1 MKGAR
6 KQRAHYRRWLL
17 TLGLPA
23 LLALGQQQWL
33 MRRPPRLLAL
43 EPAAASA
50 GPAALAARFSRPVDT
65 ASLQAQSRLRPALAH
80 RWHGEGDRVMLSL
93 APGQRLMAPLTLE
106 LAGRDRRGLPLPPGR
121 WGWDPRPRLL
131 AVMPAAGGGERLR
144 LRDHDGRWRSLTP
157 PVARIL
163 ALEPLGDGSGVAF
176 SSEAGDGWVRV
187 WRLPLQQTPL
197 VNRGDTAPPPAPPP
211 VQAGR
216 ARALGPDD
224 LVFAHLSTDRR
235 GALLVQAGGPTPGD
249 PKTLYWPAGGG
260 GPQTLAIRATGPI
273 RLLPEGGAAVVPEPE
288 GLGLHTLPPRPP
300 RRQTLP
306 GSRDLSSFCP
316 QAGRALLV
324 RHWPDYRR
332 SLERVEPG
340 RPPRQLWIG
349 EEALVASACAGGG
362 ERVWALLVAGTGRP
376 ELTLLALD
384 REGRVQRR
392 LRLAG
397 WELEPGT
404 GLSYDPTGD
413 QLLASLRPLGPAG
426 APPQP
431 PQPVLI
437 DATSFRLQPLPVTAR
452 LAIWLPP
459 G

>member
-1 MKGAR
+1 MKR
-6 KQRAHYRRWLL
+6 RRRDRRWLL
-17 TLGLPA
+17 ALGLPA

-33 MRRPPRLLAL
+33 LRRPPRLLAL

-50 GPAALAARFSRPVDT
+50 GPAALRLHFSRPMDI
-65 ASLQAQSRLRPALAH
+65 ASLQAQSRLVPALAH
-80 RWHGEGDRVMLSL
+80 RWYGEGDRVMLSL
-93 APGQRLMAPLTLE
+93 TPGQRLAGPLTLE
-106 LAGRDRRGLPLPPGR
+106 LAGRDRRGLPLRPGR

-131 AVMPAAGGGERLR
+131 AGVPAAGGGERLQ

-163 ALEPLGDGSGVAF
+163 AVEPLGDGSGVAF
-176 SSEAGDGWVRV
+176 SSEGADGGVRV
-187 WRLPLQQTPL
+187 WRLPLQHTPAL
-197 VNRGDTAPPPAPPP
+197 
-211 VQAGR
+211 QAGR
-216 ARALGPDD
+216 ARALGPGG
-224 LVFAHLSTDRR
+224 LGFAHLSADRR
-235 GALLVQAGGPTPGD
+235 GALLVQAGGPGPD
-249 PKTLYWPAGGG
+249 APQTLYWPAGGG
-260 GPQTLAIRATGPI
+260 GPQVLAMRATGPI
-273 RLLPEGGAAVVPEPE
+273 RLLPEGGAAVVPEAE
-288 GLGLHTLPPRPP
+288 GLGLLTLPPRPP
-300 RRQTLP
+300 GRQTLP

-340 RPPRQLWIG
+340 RAPQQLWIG
-349 EEALVASACAGGG
+349 EEALMATACAGGG

-384 REGRVQRR
+384 PKGRVQRR
-392 LRLAG
+392 QRLVG

-404 GLSYDPTGD
+404 GLSHDPTGD

-426 APPQP
+426 TPPQP
-431 PQPVLI
+431 PRPVLI
-437 DATSFRLQPLPVTAR
+437 DAATFALRPLPVPAR

>member
-1 MKGAR
+1 MTGSGR
-6 KQRAHYRRWLL
+6 HRRRERRWLL
-17 TLGLPA
+17 ALGLPA
-23 LLALGQQQWL
+23 LLALAQQQWL
-33 MRRPPRLLAL
+33 LRRPPRLLTL
-43 EPAAASA
+43 EAAAASA
-50 GPAALAARFSRPVDT
+50 GPAALQARFSRPVDT
-65 ASLQAQSRLRPALAH
+65 SSLQAQSRLQPPLAH

-93 APGQRLMAPLTLE
+93 APGQRLTAPLTLE

-121 WGWDPRPRLL
+121 WRWDPRPRLL
-131 AVMPAAGGGERLR
+131 AVVPAAGGGERLQ

-163 ALEPLGDGSGVAF
+163 ALEPLGDGSGIAF
-176 SSEAGDGWVRV
+176 SSEAADGGVRV
-187 WRLPLQQTPL
+187 WRLPLQQSPL
-197 VNRGDTAPPPAPPP
+197 VGGGAAPPPASPPP
-211 VQAGR
+211 PQAGR
-216 ARALGPDD
+216 AQALGPGG
-224 LVFAHLSTDRR
+224 LGFAHLSADRR
-235 GALLVQAGGPTPGD
+235 GALLLQAGGPLPGE
-249 PKTLYWPAGGG
+249 PQTLYWPAGGG
-260 GPQTLAIRATGPI
+260 GPQTLPIRATGPI
-273 RLLPEGGAAVVPEPE
+273 RLLPEGGAAVVPEAE

-300 RRQTLP
+300 GRQTLP

-362 ERVWALLVAGTGRP
+362 DQVWALLVAGTGRP

-384 REGRVQRR
+384 GEGRVQRR
-392 LRLAG
+392 QRLAG

-404 GLSYDPTGD
+404 GLGLDPTGQ

-431 PQPVLI
+431 PRPVLI
-437 DATSFRLQPLPVTAR
+437 DARSFALRPLPITAR

>member
-1 MKGAR
+1 M
-6 KQRAHYRRWLL
+6 RAAGGPRPRDRRWLL
-17 TLGLPA
+17 ALGLPA
-23 LLALGQQQWL
+23 LLALTQQQWL
-33 MRRPPRLLAL
+33 LRRPPRLLAL
-43 EPAAASA
+43 ESAAASA
-50 GPAALAARFSRPVDT
+50 GPAALKVRFSRPVDT
-65 ASLQAQSRLRPALAH
+65 ASLQAQSRLQPPLAH

-93 APGQRLMAPLTLE
+93 APGQRLTAPLTLE
-106 LAGRDRRGLPLPPGR
+106 LAGRDRRGLPLPRGR
-121 WGWDPRPRLL
+121 WRWDPRPRLL
-131 AVMPAAGGGERLR
+131 AVVPAAGGGERLR

-157 PVARIL
+157 PVGRIL
-163 ALEPLGDGSGVAF
+163 AVEPLGDGSGVAF
-176 SSEAGDGWVRV
+176 TSEAEDGGVRV
-187 WRLPLQQTPL
+187 WRLPLQQSPL
-197 VNRGDTAPPPAPPP
+197 AAEATASPRVSAPPLRAE
-211 VQAGR
+211 R
-216 ARALGPDD
+216 ARALGPGS
-224 LVFAHLSTDRR
+224 VGFAHLSADRR
-235 GALLVQAGGPTPGD
+235 GALLVQAGGPGPGE
-249 PKTLYWPAGGG
+249 PRTLYWPAGGG
-260 GPQTLAIRATGPI
+260 GPRSLPIRATGPI

-288 GLGLHTLPPRPP
+288 GLGLHTLPPRPTG
-300 RRQTLP
+300 RQTLP

-332 SLERVEPG
+332 SLELVEPG

-362 ERVWALLVAGTGRP
+362 DQVWALLVAGTGRP

-384 REGRVQRR
+384 GEGRVLRR
-392 LRLAG
+392 QRLAG

-404 GLSYDPTGD
+404 DLNHDPTGH

-431 PQPVLI
+431 PRPVLI
-437 DATSFRLQPLPVTAR
+437 DADTLALQPLPVTAR